1 MWDFSAKSKAVFEII
16 RYSLWIYDDSTYT
29 DVMAWMNVSII
40 FKRTSK
46 YCISWFLFRS
56 NILERTFPGKNVRHL
71 VLIRFVKNDNIDAW
85 RTGFWLATFNNVF
98 ITNCMIIWS
107 NSLSLRNDEQPNFP
121 YKITTTTIR
130 IPNYP

>member
-1 MWDFSAKSKAVFEII
+1 MFWARVKH
-16 RYSLWIYDDSTYT
+16 YSSLFVIHYEFMMIKTYT

-71 VLIRFVKNDNIDAW
+71 VLIRFVKNDNIEAW

-107 NSLSLRNDEQPNFP
+107 NSLSLRNNDQPNFP